1 MGRERGRL
9 DKKGRK
15 FYSYIF
21 KLEGEEEREEGRELS
36 LFPIPLPFFPSLSPT
51 PDLLRRLIFFVG
63 FSAGILF
70 SEPAVFAGPERMDVL
85 KIITWA
91 VKEPVSGFYF
101 SY

>member
-15 FYSYIF
+15 FYSF
-21 KLEGEEEREEGRELS
+21 FFSLEGEGEREEGRELS
-36 LFPIPLPFFPSLSPT
+36 LSPIPLPVPAPPHPL
-51 PDLLRRLIFFVG
+51 LLRRLIFFVG
-63 FSAGILF
+63 FSAVILF

-91 VKEPVSGFYF
+91 VEEPVSGFYF